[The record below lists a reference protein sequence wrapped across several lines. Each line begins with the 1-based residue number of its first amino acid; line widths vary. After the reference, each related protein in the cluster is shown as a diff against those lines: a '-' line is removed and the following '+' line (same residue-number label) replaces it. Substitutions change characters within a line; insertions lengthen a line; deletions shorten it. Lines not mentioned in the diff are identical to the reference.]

1 MRGSDAVVAA
11 TSGVAAAAPLS
22 GLVSVM
28 LETDVARQ
36 RLGALRRALLALHKT
51 LVYSERR
58 TFERVVGHVSS
69 SGELLQLVIHDPWF
83 VWLRPISALV
93 VEIDER
99 LDAEEPPTMAD
110 VHGLMNTA
118 RTLLTPVEEGVGF
131 GTHYYEAL
139 QRDPDVVLAHA
150 EVSKVLATDTE
161 K

>member
-1 MRGSDAVVAA
+1 MFMS
-11 TSGVAAAAPLS
+11 
-22 GLVSVM
+22 
-28 LETDVARQ
+28 ETDLSRQ
-36 RLGALRRALLALHKT
+36 RLGALRRALLGLHKT

-58 TFERVVGHVSS
+58 TFERVVGRVST

-99 LDAEEPPTMAD
+99 LDSDEPPTMAD

-118 RTLLTPVEEGVGF
+118 RSLLTPVEEGVGF

-150 EVSKVLATDTE
+150 AVSKVLATDTE

>member
-1 MRGSDAVVAA
+1 LTDIDITVAK
-11 TSGVAAAAPLS
+11 
-22 GLVSVM
+22 
-28 LETDVARQ
+28 E
-36 RLGALRRALLALHKT
+36 RLRALRRALLGLHKT

-58 TFERVVGHVSS
+58 TFERVVGRVST

-99 LDAEEPPTMAD
+99 LDAEEPPTTAD
-110 VHGLMNTA
+110 VHGIMGTA
-118 RTLLTPVEEGVGF
+118 RALLTPVEEGVGF

-150 EVSKVLATDTE
+150 EVTKVLATDLE

>member
-1 MRGSDAVVAA
+1 MP
-11 TSGVAAAAPLS
+11 VAAAASPP
-22 GLVSVM
+22 GLISVM
-28 LETDVARQ
+28 LEIEVARQ

-118 RTLLTPVEEGVGF
+118 RSLLTPVEEGVGF

-139 QRDPDVVLAHA
+139 QRDPDVVLAHS
-150 EVSKVLATDTE
+150 EFSYKVAATTE